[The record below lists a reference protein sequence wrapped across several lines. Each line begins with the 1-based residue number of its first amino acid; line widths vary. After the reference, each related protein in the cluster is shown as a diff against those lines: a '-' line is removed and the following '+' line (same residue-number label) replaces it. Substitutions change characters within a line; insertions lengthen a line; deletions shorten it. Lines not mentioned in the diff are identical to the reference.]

1 MRSDRC
7 AGFTDRVTDGEE
19 KFAVAHAVD
28 MCGCRTMSLP
38 CQLLVSLELG
48 GFLEGSGVFLG
59 VGGFLGGTASSW
71 VFLEDM

>member
-7 AGFTDRVTDGEE
+7 AGFTDRVTDREE